1 MLKVSWYFMA
11 FASCARK
18 YPNPLLQ
25 NTSVMKKQAT
35 SRQSVSADLYD
46 QPGHLMRRAHQITV
60 SMFQEEVGDV
70 VSPKEFAILRMIHE
84 TPDVDQVR
92 LARLIGIDTSSA
104 ALTSAKLEK
113 RGLIARTVST
123 VDRRLLSLR
132 LTAEGEKLLD
142 DTVNGVYRMREKLL
156 SPLTAAEQK
165 VFMKLLQKFVHLH
178 NDESRAPLWTQV
190 DAAQPAKRQ
199 ENSLAKRLK

>member
-1 MLKVSWYFMA
+1 MLKVSWYFMI
-11 FASCARK
+11 FSTHARR
-18 YPNPLLQ
+18 YPNALPQ
-25 NTSVMKKQAT
+25 NTGLMKKTTT

-60 SMFQEEVGDV
+60 SLFQEEVGEV

-104 ALTSAKLEK
+104 ALTAAKLEK

-132 LTAEGEKLLD
+132 LTPEGEQLLD
-142 DTVNGVYRMREKLL
+142 DTVSGVYRMREKLL
-156 SPLTAAEQK
+156 SPLTESEQK
-165 VFMKLLQKFVHLH
+165 VFMRLLRKFVHLH

-190 DAAQPAKRQ
+190 DATKPLKRK
-199 ENSLAKRLK
+199 SKT

>member
-11 FASCARK
+11 FAMRARK
-18 YPNPLLQ
+18 YPNALPQ
-25 NTSVMKKQAT
+25 NTGLMKKTARP
-35 SRQSVSADLYD
+35 RQSVSADLYD

-60 SMFQEEVGDV
+60 SMFQEEVGEV

-84 TPDVDQVR
+84 TPEVDQVR

-104 ALTSAKLEK
+104 ALTAAKLEK

-132 LTAEGEKLLD
+132 LTTEGEQLLD

-156 SPLTAAEQK
+156 SPLTESEQK
-165 VFMKLLQKFVHLH
+165 VFMRLLRKFVHLH

-190 DAAQPAKRQ
+190 DAAQSGKRQ
-199 ENSLAKRLK
+199 AKS

>member
-11 FASCARK
+11 FASRARK
-18 YPNPLLQ
+18 YPNPLPQ

-60 SMFQEEVGDV
+60 SMFQEEVGDF

-104 ALTSAKLEK
+104 ALTAAKLEK

-132 LTAEGEKLLD
+132 LTSEGEKLLD

-156 SPLTAAEQK
+156 SPLTPAEQK

-190 DAAQPAKRQ
+190 DAAQPAKRKA
-199 ENSLAKRLK
+199 ST

>member
-1 MLKVSWYFMA
+1 MLKVSWYFMI
-11 FASCARK
+11 FSIHARR
-18 YPNPLLQ
+18 YPNALPQ
-25 NTSVMKKQAT
+25 NTALMKKTTT

-60 SMFQEEVGDV
+60 SLFQEEVGEV

-104 ALTSAKLEK
+104 ALTAAKLEK

-132 LTAEGEKLLD
+132 LTPEGEQLLD
-142 DTVNGVYRMREKLL
+142 DTVSGVYRMREKLL
-156 SPLTAAEQK
+156 SPLTESEQK
-165 VFMKLLQKFVHLH
+165 VFMRLLRKFVHLH

-190 DAAQPAKRQ
+190 DAAKPVKRK
-199 ENSLAKRLK
+199 S

>member
-1 MLKVSWYFMA
+1 MLKVSWYFMI
-11 FASCARK
+11 FSIHARR
-18 YPNPLLQ
+18 YPNALPQ
-25 NTSVMKKQAT
+25 NTGLMKKTTT

-60 SMFQEEVGDV
+60 SLFQEEVGEV

-104 ALTSAKLEK
+104 ALTAAKLEK

-132 LTAEGEKLLD
+132 LTPEGEQLLD
-142 DTVNGVYRMREKLL
+142 DTVSGVYRMREKLL
-156 SPLTAAEQK
+156 SPLTESEQK
-165 VFMKLLQKFVHLH
+165 VFMRLLRKFVHLH

-190 DAAQPAKRQ
+190 DAAKPVKRK
-199 ENSLAKRLK
+199 S